1 MAKKMGKTE
10 CGRGM
15 ESQMRSRT
23 LFMKETC
30 LCRYLAGNQTLGCLV
45 SIFSSSVLEKVFN
58 KHGDIRDGSVDSS
71 IRSKESIIEVV

>member
-1 MAKKMGKTE
+1 
-10 CGRGM
+10 
-15 ESQMRSRT
+15 
-23 LFMKETC
+23 MKETC